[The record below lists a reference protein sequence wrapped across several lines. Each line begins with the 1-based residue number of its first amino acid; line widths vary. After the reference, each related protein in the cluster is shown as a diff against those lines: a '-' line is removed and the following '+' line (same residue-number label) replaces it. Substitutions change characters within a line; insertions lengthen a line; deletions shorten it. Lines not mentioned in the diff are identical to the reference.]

1 MRGIFKNEI
10 QKESERFQ
18 FRVRVQLVC
27 STFRQ
32 DTYFAKDK
40 KTGKEVFVKGPF
52 KSEEQADFAIGVMNL
67 RKSLGERYIQTEKVM
82 LIPDL
87 LTSPLS
93 QRNYCDKDKAYAFLV
108 SENLCKE
115 EIITKMHSSKLWPE
129 TEVVD
134 WERMKSSK
142 PFNAMKVDEDI
153 FKDYVRH
160 LLFRKIIRVGDI
172 ADRNFLLI
180 DKDLYSVDEDA
191 PPKEDK
197 TLEVYRHIS
206 KQRAEKVKKYIQKNK
221 GFFIDLLN
229 RWKEILKDQD
239 IKYLERLQKINLD
252 DLDY

>member
-1 MRGIFKNEI
+1 MRGIDKI

-32 DTYFAKDK
+32 DTYFAKDR

-52 KSEEQADFAIGVMNL
+52 KNEEQADFAISVMNL
-67 RKSLGERYIQTEKVM
+67 RKVLGERYIATEKVM

-108 SENLCKE
+108 SDNLCKE

-134 WERMKSSK
+134 WEKMKSCK
-142 PFNAMKVDEDI
+142 PFNAMKVKEGI
-153 FKDYVRH
+153 FRDYVRH

-172 ADRNFLLI
+172 ADRNFLLVEEE
-180 DKDLYSVDEDA
+180 LYSVDEDA

-221 GFFIDLLN
+221 QFFVNLLN
-229 RWKEILKDQD
+229 GWKDNLKDN
-239 IKYLERLQKINLD
+239 YLERLHKINLD
-252 DLDY
+252 DLDH